1 MKVIGGEIY
10 FIEWPEQ
17 MLLAQR
23 DGKLIALDMP
33 ARFNRKH
40 GRYAHGK
47 IQPLH
52 RCELAFND
60 RANGPH
66 LIIKQNEIGR
76 NVADISR
83 EALFELVATLQIRTG
98 KAIDI
103 ATLFDRNEISY
114 RRAWEFLQ
122 SKRQIADS
130 VHRLAAACGLA
141 T

>member
-33 ARFNRKH
+33 ARFNRKI
-40 GRYAHGK
+40 GKYAHAK
-47 IQPLH
+47 IEPLH
-52 RCELAFND
+52 RCELVFSNRED
-60 RANGPH
+60 GPH

-114 RRAWEFLQ
+114 CRAWEFLEG
-122 SKRQIADS
+122 KRRIAES
-130 VHRLAAACGLA
+130 VHRLAVACGLA